1 MRVGEYGRSGD
12 SGRRYGTYG
21 SSPGGGMFGAVSI
34 TDGVRDKPDTEEFV
48 GWYDRDTG
56 DGGLR
61 EESNGKSGS
70 CNRTVL

>member
-1 MRVGEYGRSGD
+1 
-12 SGRRYGTYG
+12 
-21 SSPGGGMFGAVSI
+21 MFGAVSI